1 MLKKLL
7 ALRHSLV
14 SKLVATAGLVL
25 LASICV
31 FAYFNIHYQH
41 QHAMDRIVTGAEQLS
56 NTIRL
61 GTQYAMML
69 NSRQDIDQI
78 IAKVGTLPE
87 IENIRIYNKKGEIK
101 FSNLA
106 GEIDR
111 RIDRE
116 DATCRACHRSNP
128 PRQKLDLASRIRIVR
143 GAGGRRRLGIIS
155 PIYNE
160 PGCSAGGCHVHPPD
174 QKVLGTLD
182 VVLSLESTDREIA
195 AFQRKVLVLAVI
207 VFGLT
212 TAAIFFIVLK
222 FVKRPIARLIAGT
235 DRLARGERF
244 LSVQVDQD
252 DEIGRMAAA
261 INRMGS
267 KISQKQA
274 ELNEQRREYQTLFEM
289 VPCIITVQDR
299 DYRLIRY
306 NREFEE
312 KFQPRPGDYCFR
324 AYKGR
329 DSKCPV
335 CPVEETF
342 QSGRSCSSEESGP
355 DREGRAR
362 HWIVRTSPIRDQSG
376 QVVAAMEMCLDI
388 TDRKRLE
395 DRLERSEK
403 KYAAIFN
410 GIPNSVFVLE
420 RQSLAIL
427 DCNHTA
433 LEVYGYRREEL
444 LGRCFEMVFPPEE
457 WPQYAARLR
466 QSPTLNQVR
475 NLTRQG
481 KLFFVDMMIS
491 PSDFPGRPVLLVTT
505 TDISKRLE
513 AEQQLI
519 QAGKMATL
527 GEMATGVAHE
537 LNQPLS
543 VIKTAS
549 AYFMRKIRR
558 GQPIAEDKLVTLARE
573 IDRHVNRAANI
584 INHMREFG
592 RKSDMDLKRVEVN
605 RLLRQSFELFSRQL
619 RLREI
624 EVVWNL
630 ADDLPPL
637 LADPARLEQVFVNLL
652 LNAKDAIEE
661 RSRSQP
667 QAPKRILLTTRAR
680 ASQVVVEVEDTGTGI
695 PPELLDK
702 VFEPFFT
709 TKKVGKGTGIG
720 LSISYSLVEDCGG
733 SIRAENRQEGAA
745 FILSFPALENHD
757 EAQAA
762 TD

>member
-1 MLKKLL
+1 MSGKLL

-14 SKLVATAGLVL
+14 CKLVATAGLVL
-25 LASICV
+25 LSSICL
-31 FAYFNIHYQH
+31 FAYFNIHYQQ
-41 QHAMDRIVTGAEQLS
+41 QHAMDRIVTGAVQLS
-56 NTIRL
+56 DSIRL

-87 IENIRIYNKKGEIK
+87 IASIRIYNKKGEIK

-106 GEIDR
+106 GETKR
-111 RIDRE
+111 RIRRE
-116 DATCRACHRSNP
+116 DAACRACHRSDP
-128 PRQKLDLASRIRIVR
+128 PLRKLALAGRIRIGQGSEGQR
-143 GAGGRRRLGIIS
+143 HLDIIS

-174 QKVLGTLD
+174 QKVLGILELT
-182 VVLSLESTDREIA
+182 LSLAGTDREIA
-195 AFQRKVLVLAVI
+195 AFQGRVLVLAVI

-212 TAAIFFIVLK
+212 SAAILFIVLK

-235 DRLARGERF
+235 ERISRGERF
-244 LSVQVDQD
+244 SPVRVDQD

-261 INRMGS
+261 INHMGR
-267 KISQKQA
+267 KIGQKQA
-274 ELNEQRREYQTLFEM
+274 ELNEQRREYQNLFEM
-289 VPCIITVQDR
+289 VPCIVTVQDR
-299 DYRLIRY
+299 RYRLLRY

-312 KFQPRPGDYCFR
+312 KFRPRPGDYCFR

-329 DSKCPV
+329 DSKCPL

-342 QSGRSCSSEESGP
+342 RSGRSCSSEESGP
-355 DREGRAR
+355 DRQGNLR
-362 HWIVRTSPIRDQSG
+362 HWIVRTSPIRDPAG
-376 QVVAAMEMCLDI
+376 RVVAAMEMCLDI
-388 TDRKRLE
+388 TERKRLE
-395 DRLERSEK
+395 ERLERSEK
-403 KYAAIFN
+403 RYAAIFN

-420 RQSLAIL
+420 RQGLHIL
-427 DCNHTA
+427 DCNQTA
-433 LEVYGYRREEL
+433 QEVYGYRREEL
-444 LGRCFEMVFPPEE
+444 LGRCFQVLFPPEE
-457 WPQYAARLR
+457 WPRHAPRLR
-466 QSPTLNQVR
+466 HATTLNQVR

-481 KLFFVDMMIS
+481 RPFFVDMMIS

-573 IDRHVNRAANI
+573 IERHVNRAADI

-592 RKSDMDLKRVEVN
+592 RKSDMELQAVELN
-605 RLLRQSFELFSRQL
+605 RLLRRSFRLFSRQL

-624 EVVWNL
+624 EVVWDL
-630 ADDLPPL
+630 AEGLPPIM
-637 LADPARLEQVFVNLL
+637 ADPARLEQVFVNLL

-661 RSRSQP
+661 RSRRRP
-667 QAPKRILLTTRAR
+667 QDPKRIILTTRAR
-680 ASQVVVEVEDTGTGI
+680 AGRVVVEVEDSGTGI
-695 PPELLDK
+695 APELLDK

-709 TKKVGKGTGIG
+709 TKKVGQGTGIG

-733 SIRAENRQEGAA
+733 SIRAENREQGAA
-745 FILSFPALENHD
+745 FILSFPARENHH

>member
-1 MLKKLL
+1 MLRKLL
-7 ALRHSLV
+7 SLRHSLL

-25 LASICV
+25 LLSICI

-41 QHAMDRIVTGAEQLS
+41 LHAMDRIVTGAEQLS

-69 NSRQDIDQI
+69 NSRQDINQI

-106 GEIDR
+106 GEVDR
-111 RIDRE
+111 RIDLQ
-116 DATCRACHRSNP
+116 AAVCRACHQSDP
-128 PRQKLDLASRIRIVR
+128 PHWKLALNGRIRITR
-143 GAGGRRRLGIIS
+143 ARDGHRRLAILS

-160 PGCSAGGCHVHPPD
+160 PGCSTGGCHVHPPD
-174 QKVLGTLD
+174 KKVLGILD
-182 VVLSLESTDREIA
+182 VVLSLAGTDREIA

-212 TAAIFFIVLK
+212 TAAIFFIVRK
-222 FVKRPIARLIAGT
+222 FVKQPIARLIAGT
-235 DRLARGERF
+235 DRIARGERF
-244 LSVQVDQD
+244 SSVRVDQQ
-252 DEIGRMAAA
+252 DEIGRMAEA

-306 NREFEE
+306 NREFQE

-329 DSKCPV
+329 EEKCPV

-355 DREGRAR
+355 DRQGRLR
-362 HWIVRTSPIRDQSG
+362 HWIVRTSPIRDQAG
-376 QVVAAMEMCLDI
+376 RVVAAMEMCLDI
-388 TDRKRLE
+388 TDRKQLEERLE
-395 DRLERSEK
+395 KSEK

-420 RQSLAIL
+420 RESLHIL
-427 DCNHTA
+427 DCNQT
-433 LEVYGYRREEL
+433 VQDIYGYRPQELVGREFGL
-444 LGRCFEMVFPPEE
+444 VFPPED

-466 QSPTLNQVR
+466 HSSTLNQVR
-475 NLTRQG
+475 HRTREG
-481 KLFFVDMMIS
+481 KAFFVDMMIS

-519 QAGKMATL
+519 QASKMATL

-549 AYFMRKIRR
+549 AYFMRRLSR
-558 GQPIAEDKLVTLARE
+558 GRPIAEDKLATLARE

-592 RKSDMDLKRVEVN
+592 RKSDMELQRVEVN
-605 RLLRQSFELFSRQL
+605 RLLRRSFQLFSRQL

-624 EVVWNL
+624 EVVWDL
-630 ADDLPPL
+630 QEDLPPL
-637 LADPARLEQVFVNLL
+637 RADPARLEQVFVNLL

-661 RSRSQP
+661 RAQTQP
-667 QAPKRILLTTRAR
+667 QAPKRIVLTTRAQ
-680 ASQVVVEVEDTGTGI
+680 AGQVVVEVADTGTGI
-695 PPELLDK
+695 APELLDK

-733 SIRAENRQEGAA
+733 SIRAENRGEGAV
-745 FILSFPALENHD
+745 FILSFPALENHNG
-757 EAQAA
+757 AQATA
-762 TD
+762 D